1 MRPIRIRTGSDDKDG
16 QRGDF
21 TSHHDV
27 ASMPGVRVAHALR
40 QETGRPQHGYNIRA
54 VVDTSAGTDI
64 VGEKGGNGET
74 CTQQNRYFIPVSP
87 IHPPAKNLSG
97 GFVRARTEGWG
108 RANVDPAGGIPIR
121 IPTPSK
127 HQSAKNLSGE
137 SARSRIGEQ
146 GCAKID
152 LAEVGIR
159 IPAPS
164 IPSTAKNL
172 CTEVSA

>member
-1 MRPIRIRTGSDDKDG
+1 MRGMRPIRTESDDKDG

-40 QETGRPQHGYNIRA
+40 QETGRPQHEYNVRA

-64 VGEKGGNGET
+64 IGEKGGNGET

-87 IHPPAKNLSG
+87 IHPLAKNLS
-97 GFVRARTEGWG
+97 R
-108 RANVDPAGGIPIR
+108 
-121 IPTPSK
+121 
-127 HQSAKNLSGE
+127 E
-137 SARSRIGEQ
+137 SARSRIVER
-146 GCAKID
+146 GCAEID

-172 CTEVSA
+172 CTEASA

>member
-1 MRPIRIRTGSDDKDG
+1 MIGTIIGPPEGEARCGVG

-27 ASMPGVRVAHALR
+27 APVPGVRVAHALR
-40 QETGRPQHGYNIRA
+40 QETGRPQHGCNVRT

-74 CTQQNRYFIPVSP
+74 CTRQNRYFIPVSP
-87 IHPPAKNLSG
+87 IHPLAKNLS
-97 GFVRARTEGWG
+97 R
-108 RANVDPAGGIPIR
+108 
-121 IPTPSK
+121 
-127 HQSAKNLSGE
+127 E

-146 GCAKID
+146 GCANVDPASGIP
-152 LAEVGIR
+152 IR

-164 IPSTAKNL
+164 IPSPA
-172 CTEVSA
+172 

>member
-1 MRPIRIRTGSDDKDG
+1 MIGTIIGPPEGKTRCGVG

-27 ASMPGVRVAHALR
+27 APVPDVRVAHALW
-40 QETGRPQHGYNIRA
+40 QETGRPQHGHNVCT

-87 IHPPAKNLSG
+87 IHPLAKNLSG
-97 GFVRARTEGWG
+97 
-108 RANVDPAGGIPIR
+108 
-121 IPTPSK
+121 K
-127 HQSAKNLSGE
+127 

-146 GCAKID
+146 GCAKIGP
-152 LAEVGIR
+152 AGGSEIR

-164 IPSTAKNL
+164 IPFTAKNL
-172 CTEVSA
+172 CTEASA